1 MATKTLYHVTPR
13 RNLGTIRAEGLRPA
27 IGPRAED
34 AGEVLPAVFFF
45 HCREDLDNALSNW
58 LGEAFEDDPGQLAI
72 IEAQVPVTMKR
83 SVDVTSY
90 EVALTEPV
98 PATCLV
104 AAYSDRWQPIDH
116 FTSPP
121 TMVSAEV
128 HTDHR
133 TLTAHFDASHAL
145 GALSGEDL
153 RDLASREFRSCEA
166 ADQIAYQECERGN
179 ADVAFLLDF
188 CRVTHRTRQ
197 PQGFEVSVNEDEM
210 MAWLLHHRPQDYSA
224 CLDVLDGIE
233 RQHEGEAVA

>member
-13 RNLGTIRAEGLRPA
+13 RNLGNIRAEGLRPV

-45 HCREDLDNALSNW
+45 ICREDLDNALSNW
-58 LGEAFEDDPGQLAI
+58 LGEAFEDEAGRLAI
-72 IEAQVPVTMKR
+72 IQAEVPVNMRR
-83 SVDVTSY
+83 SLDVASY
-90 EVALTEPV
+90 EVALIDPI
-98 PATCLV
+98 PPTCLV
-104 AAYSDRWQPIDH
+104 AAYTDLWEPIDY

-121 TMVSAEV
+121 PTVAAEV

-133 TLTAHFDASHAL
+133 TLTVRFDATHAL
-145 GALSGEDL
+145 GELSGKDL
-153 RDLASREFRSCEA
+153 RGIASGEFRSCEA

-197 PQGFEVSVNEDEM
+197 PQGFEVSLNEGEM
-210 MAWLLHHRPQDYSA
+210 LAWLLHHRPHDYSA
-224 CLDVLDGIE
+224 CLDVLDGITH
-233 RQHEGEAVA
+233 QHVGEVVA